1 MDHCVI
7 ETPAGRLC
15 IWEIRDCVTE
25 CAWVNAPLRA
35 PETPLLKKAAQ
46 EVDEYFRGERKEFD
60 LPLAAPGSELDQKVR
75 RVIMAIPYGK
85 TMSAA
90 KAAQKA
96 GLCRR
101 SSAQSSLRAI
111 KTLWRSSFPATAS
124 PPKTGKAATWA
135 ARRSSAP
142 CGRQKALKGR
152 ENKRTQ

>member
-90 KAAQKA
+90 KAA
-96 GLCRR
+96 
-101 SSAQSSLRAI
+101 
-111 KTLWRSSFPATAS
+111 
-124 PPKTGKAATWA
+124 TWA

-142 CGRQKALKGR
+142 CGRQKVLKGR